1 MRLCFSTALIYKRRM
16 RRPAFVLAILL
27 LLLAVAWATGALE
40 GLGEPEAIR
49 QQVAAAGIWGPL
61 VFIGVAAALFA
72 VFMLAPPV
80 WAAATLW
87 PLPVAF
93 AYSLI
98 AALMASMTT
107 YLLTRRLGRAWA
119 RDRIPASIQLWE
131 QRLESRPLLTVLLLR
146 QLLWANPLVDMLV
159 AVTKIPVRTY
169 MTGTLVGLVPPTAF
183 HVLVG
188 AGGLELAGR
197 LPWWGWVAV
206 ASLVSAAIIIFRRTA
221 RSRASAAP
229 R

>member
-1 MRLCFSTALIYKRRM
+1 
-16 RRPAFVLAILL
+16 
-27 LLLAVAWATGALE
+27 
-40 GLGEPEAIR
+40 
-49 QQVAAAGIWGPL
+49 

-98 AALMASMTT
+98 AALVASIAT

-119 RDRIPASIQLWE
+119 RDRIPASIRSWE
-131 QRLESRPLLTVLLLR
+131 ERLESRPLLTVFLLR

-159 AVTKIPVRTY
+159 AVTRIPVRTY
-169 MTGTLVGLVPPTAF
+169 MAGTFVGLVPPTAF

-197 LPWWGWVAV
+197 LPWWGWVAIVSVV
-206 ASLVSAAIIIFRRTA
+206 AVVIFVFRRRAA
-221 RSRASAAP
+221 RSRTSAAAQ
-229 R
+229 